1 MRLCQ
6 NIYSIYHMMLLRN
19 IMICYSGGYMFRT
32 PSIKYYIHDFPLS
45 LSPSLPPSL
54 SFLFCTKNTIRK
66 DIGAQDPTTPTI
78 LCDPCALVEPDAQRS
93 SKSNYLTESCSLH
106 LLNLALYVSNV
117 HDRIDSLSNIFLK
130 RYFSIR

>member
-19 IMICYSGGYMFRT
+19 IMICYSGGYIFRT

-45 LSPSLPPSL
+45 LSPSLPLL
-54 SFLFCTKNTIRK
+54 SFLYQKYHKERHWCPGSNYSHHS
-66 DIGAQDPTTPTI
+66 